1 MRTSDVMSRPVITVR
16 PDAQLRDVAATLIEH
31 GINAVP
37 VVDAGDRL
45 VGIIS
50 EADLLTPE
58 VSAGMWGAQ
67 TQM

>member
-1 MRTSDVMSRPVITVR
+1 MRTSDVMSSPVVSVP
-16 PDAQLRDVAATLIEH
+16 PDAPLKDVASLLVERR
-31 GINAVP
+31 INAVP
-37 VVDAGDRL
+37 VVDAGGRL